1 MGKPALDRVGL
12 PSILLRWERVSERLP
27 KEKKKKK
34 RRSKRVPT
42 NGEMIDKIQEWI
54 NADGDLLSDEEVI
67 ENIRELVNGGG
78 I

>member
-1 MGKPALDRVGL
+1 M
-12 PSILLRWERVSERLP
+12 
-27 KEKKKKK
+27 
-34 RRSKRVPT
+34 PT

-78 I
+78 L